1 MPYFIYYVTTN
12 PATNAKS
19 LEFIDKLDNYKQ
31 ARSLAREKRA
41 EMEAGNANH
50 ECRMIFAKNEVE
62 AEKLLSAPREERV
75 IGED

>member
-12 PATNAKS
+12 PSNNTKS
-19 LEFIDKLDNYKQ
+19 LEFIDTREKYKE
-31 ARSLAREKRA
+31 ARTLAREKRS
-41 EMEAGNANH
+41 EMESSPTR

>member
-12 PATNAKS
+12 PSNNTKS
-19 LEFIDKLDNYKQ
+19 LEFIDTREKYKE
-31 ARSLAREKRA
+31 ARALAREKRS
-41 EMEAGNANH
+41 EMDPSPTR
-50 ECRMIFAKNEVE
+50 ECRMIFAKNDVE

>member
-12 PATNAKS
+12 PANNTKS
-19 LEFIDKLDNYKQ
+19 LEFIDTREKYKE
-31 ARSLAREKRA
+31 ARALAREKRS
-41 EMEAGNANH
+41 EMEPSTTR
-50 ECRMIFAKNEVE
+50 ECRMIFAKNDVE